1 MSVKDIKE
9 IEIRYSTSS
18 NPTSQDNFQTALNNV
33 TVGLSGQRC
42 ISGPDFSAL
51 GLEEGQNIT
60 MQFYYQSG
68 PRSAEHFEVRSYRVS
83 LPMVKSRNANL
94 LKCADLTLVSTGA
107 FTEGNWDTNCVN
119 WVRSTQMKRVSA
131 SNPGL
136 FALQEEEAAAA
147 AATPEATASSSDH
160 GLTAVEAGVT
170 GAMVTLGVIG
180 IALAVSVC
188 AGFMTFGKRL
198 NRAPPAIG
206 KPASFSSSVSPNI
219 HDSARARY

>member
-1 MSVKDIKE
+1 MSVKDISE

-18 NPTSQDNFQTALNNV
+18 NPTSQDNFETALNNV
-33 TVGLSGQRC
+33 TLGLSGQRC

-51 GLEEGQNIT
+51 GLEEGQNVT

-68 PRSAEHFEVRSYRVS
+68 PRSTEHFEVRSCPMS
-83 LPMVKSRNANL
+83 LPMVKSRNADS

-119 WVRSTQMKRVSA
+119 WVRSTQMKRDSA
-131 SNPGL
+131 ANPGL
-136 FALQEEEAAAA
+136 FALQQEEAAAA
-147 AATPEATASSSDH
+147 SPEATASPSDH

-188 AGFMTFGKRL
+188 AGFMTFGKRS
-198 NRAPPAIG
+198 NRAPSAIG

-219 HDSARARY
+219 FDSARARY